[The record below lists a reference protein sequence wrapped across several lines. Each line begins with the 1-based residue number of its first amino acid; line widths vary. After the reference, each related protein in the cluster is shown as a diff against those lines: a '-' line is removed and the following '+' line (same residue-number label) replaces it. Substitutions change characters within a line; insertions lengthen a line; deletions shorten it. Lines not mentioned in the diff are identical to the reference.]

1 MAEWIDKRIESLANL
16 VQSAFLNEEEKE
28 RFREDLASF
37 HLLKL
42 SSLHLKQLIKLKD
55 DGAIGSDQ
63 FWSEWEKLAHPHKDR
78 LQSLLKKGRINFNEE
93 LKECAEI
100 GFVEEAYDE
109 DFYEFSNS
117 PNAELT
123 NVPIVDHE
131 KGIGSKDLDE
141 RGRWR
146 KWWLGH
152 FVVREGPAMGMLATQ
167 DLPQFI
173 NRIEIL
179 KNEAFLL
186 EKTSEGELARIL
198 GEEAVNL
205 AVNYLLGEPRLNPK
219 TGKEAHDELM
229 LGLGSWFVKD
239 SFSGKHLISNME
251 YTEYSDEG
259 WRISDAIEALK
270 EDILWLQAEFARER
284 SEDN

>member
-1 MAEWIDKRIESLANL
+1 MTEWMDKRIESLANL

-28 RFREDLASF
+28 RFREDLASL

-42 SSLHLKQLIKLKD
+42 NSLHLKQLIKLKD

-63 FWSEWEKLAHPHKDR
+63 FWSEWDKLAHPHKDR
-78 LQSLLKKGRINFNEE
+78 LQSLLKKGRININEE
-93 LKECAEI
+93 LEECKEI
-100 GFVEEAYDE
+100 GFVEMAYDE
-109 DFYEFSNS
+109 DLYELSNS
-117 PNAELT
+117 PNAELAD
-123 NVPIVDHE
+123 VPIVDHE

-141 RGRWR
+141 RDRWR

-152 FVVREGPAMGMLATQ
+152 FVVREGPAMGMLATH

-205 AVNYLLGEPRLNPK
+205 AVNYLLGEPRLDPK
-219 TGKEAHDELM
+219 TGKGAHDVMM
-229 LGLGSWFVKD
+229 LDLVPWFVKD
-239 SFSGKHLISNME
+239 SFSGKYLME
-251 YTEYSDEG
+251 YMEHAEYFDEG
-259 WRISDAIEALK
+259 WRIPDAIEALK

>member
-1 MAEWIDKRIESLANL
+1 MTEWMDKRIESLANL

-28 RFREDLASF
+28 RFREDLASL

-42 SSLHLKQLIKLKD
+42 NSLHLKQLIKLKD

-63 FWSEWEKLAHPHKDR
+63 FWSEWDKLAHPHKDR
-78 LQSLLKKGRINFNEE
+78 LESLLKKGRINFDEE
-93 LKECAEI
+93 LEECAEI
-100 GFVEEAYDE
+100 GFVEMAYDE
-109 DFYEFSNS
+109 DLYELSNS
-117 PNAELT
+117 PNAKLAD
-123 NVPIVDHE
+123 VPIVDHE

-141 RGRWR
+141 RDRWR

-167 DLPQFI
+167 DLPQFR

-198 GEEAVNL
+198 GEEAGNL
-205 AVNYLLGEPRLNPK
+205 AVNYLLGEPRLDPK
-219 TGKEAHDELM
+219 TGKEAHM
-229 LGLGSWFVKD
+229 LGFVQWFVKD
-239 SFSGKHLISNME
+239 SFSGKYLISNME
-251 YTEYSDEG
+251 YTEYSDKG
-259 WRISDAIEALK
+259 WPISDAIEALK

-284 SEDN
+284 SQDN

>member
-1 MAEWIDKRIESLANL
+1 MTEWMDKRIESLANL

-28 RFREDLASF
+28 RFREDLASL

-63 FWSEWEKLAHPHKDR
+63 FWSEWDKLAHPHKDR
-78 LQSLLKKGRINFNEE
+78 LESLLKKGRINFDEE
-93 LKECAEI
+93 LEECAEI
-100 GFVEEAYDE
+100 GFVEMAYDE
-109 DFYEFSNS
+109 DLYEFSNS
-117 PNAELT
+117 PNAELAD
-123 NVPIVDHE
+123 VPIVDHE

-141 RGRWR
+141 RDRWR

-152 FVVREGPAMGMLATQ
+152 FVVREGPAMGMLATH

-205 AVNYLLGEPRLNPK
+205 AVNYLLGGPRLNPK
-219 TGKEAHDELM
+219 TGKEAHM
-229 LGLGSWFVKD
+229 LDFVQSFVKD
-239 SFSGKHLISNME
+239 SFSGRYYISNME
-251 YTEYSDEG
+251 YTEYSDKG
-259 WRISDAIEALK
+259 CPISDAIEALK
-270 EDILWLQAEFARER
+270 EDILWLHSEFAKER

>member
-1 MAEWIDKRIESLANL
+1 MTEWMDKRIESLANL

-28 RFREDLASF
+28 RFREDLASL

-42 SSLHLKQLIKLKD
+42 NSLHLKQLIKLKD

-63 FWSEWEKLAHPHKDR
+63 FWSEWDKLAHPHKDR
-78 LQSLLKKGRINFNEE
+78 LESLLKKGRINFDEE
-93 LKECAEI
+93 LEECAEI
-100 GFVEEAYDE
+100 GFVEMAYDE
-109 DFYEFSNS
+109 DLYEFSNS
-117 PNAELT
+117 PNAELDAIWSP
-123 NVPIVDHE
+123 NVDHE

-141 RGRWR
+141 RDRWR

-219 TGKEAHDELM
+219 TGKEAHM
-229 LGLGSWFVKD
+229 LGFVEWFVKD
-239 SFSGKHLISNME
+239 SFSGKYLISNME
-251 YTEYSDEG
+251 YTEYSDKG

>member
-1 MAEWIDKRIESLANL
+1 MAEWMDKRIESLANL

-42 SSLHLKQLIKLKD
+42 NSLHLKQLIKLKD

-63 FWSEWEKLAHPHKDR
+63 FWSEWDKLAHPHKDR
-78 LQSLLKKGRINFNEE
+78 LESLLKKGRINFDEE
-93 LKECAEI
+93 LEECAEI
-100 GFVEEAYDE
+100 GFVEMAYDE
-109 DFYEFSNS
+109 DLYEFSNS
-117 PNAELT
+117 PNAELA

-141 RGRWR
+141 RDRWR

-167 DLPQFI
+167 DLPQFR

-205 AVNYLLGEPRLNPK
+205 AVNYLLGEPRLDPK
-219 TGKEAHDELM
+219 TGKEAHM
-229 LGLGSWFVKD
+229 LGFVQWFVKD
-239 SFSGKHLISNME
+239 SFSGKYLME
-251 YTEYSDEG
+251 YTEYSDKG
-259 WRISDAIEALK
+259 WPISDAIEALK

>member
-1 MAEWIDKRIESLANL
+1 MTEWMDKRIESLANL

-28 RFREDLASF
+28 RFREDLASL

-42 SSLHLKQLIKLKD
+42 NSLHLKQLIKLKD

-63 FWSEWEKLAHPHKDR
+63 FWSEWDKLAHPHKDR
-78 LQSLLKKGRINFNEE
+78 LESLLKKGRINFDEE
-93 LKECAEI
+93 LEECAEI
-100 GFVEEAYDE
+100 GFVEMAYDE
-109 DFYEFSNS
+109 DLYEFSNS
-117 PNAELT
+117 PNAELDAIWSP
-123 NVPIVDHE
+123 NVDHE

-141 RGRWR
+141 RDRWR

-219 TGKEAHDELM
+219 TGKEAHM
-229 LGLGSWFVKD
+229 LGFVEWFVKD
-239 SFSGKHLISNME
+239 SFSGKYLISNME
-251 YTEYSDEG
+251 YTEYSDKG

-270 EDILWLQAEFARER
+270 EDILWLHSEFAKER

>member
-1 MAEWIDKRIESLANL
+1 MDKRIESLANL

-109 DFYEFSNS
+109 DFYELSNS
-117 PNAELT
+117 PNAELA

-131 KGIGSKDLDE
+131 KGIGSKGLDE
-141 RGRWR
+141 RDRWR

-219 TGKEAHDELM
+219 TGKEAHM
-229 LGLGSWFVKD
+229 LGFVQWFVKD
-239 SFSGKHLISNME
+239 SFSGKYLISNME

-270 EDILWLQAEFARER
+270 EDILWLQTEFARER
-284 SEDN
+284 FEDN

>member
-1 MAEWIDKRIESLANL
+1 MTEWMDKRIESLANL

-28 RFREDLASF
+28 RFREDLASL

-42 SSLHLKQLIKLKD
+42 NSLHLKQLIKLKD

-63 FWSEWEKLAHPHKDR
+63 FWSEWDKLAHPHEDR
-78 LQSLLKKGRINFNEE
+78 LQSLLKKGRININEQLE
-93 LKECAEI
+93 ECAEI
-100 GFVEEAYDE
+100 GFVEMAYDE
-109 DFYEFSNS
+109 DLYEFSNS
-117 PNAELT
+117 PNAELDAIWSP
-123 NVPIVDHE
+123 NVDHE

-141 RGRWR
+141 RDRWR

-152 FVVREGPAMGMLATQ
+152 FVVREGPAMGMLATH

-205 AVNYLLGEPRLNPK
+205 AVNYLLGEPRLDPK
-219 TGKEAHDELM
+219 TGKEAHM
-229 LGLGSWFVKD
+229 LGFVQWFVKD
-239 SFSGKHLISNME
+239 SFSGKYLISNME
-251 YTEYSDEG
+251 YTEYSDKG
-259 WRISDAIEALK
+259 WPISDAIEALK

>member
-1 MAEWIDKRIESLANL
+1 MTEWMDKRIESLANL

-28 RFREDLASF
+28 RFREDLASL

-42 SSLHLKQLIKLKD
+42 NSLHLKQLIKLKD
-55 DGAIGSDQ
+55 DGAIGSYQ
-63 FWSEWEKLAHPHKDR
+63 FWSEWDKLAHPHKDR
-78 LQSLLKKGRINFNEE
+78 LQSLLKKGRININEE
-93 LKECAEI
+93 LEECKEI
-100 GFVEEAYDE
+100 GFVEMAYDE
-109 DFYEFSNS
+109 DLYELSNS
-117 PNAELT
+117 PNAELAD
-123 NVPIVDHE
+123 VPIVDHE
-131 KGIGSKDLDE
+131 KGIGSKDLDG
-141 RGRWR
+141 RDRWR

-152 FVVREGPAMGMLATQ
+152 FVVREGPAMGMLATH

-205 AVNYLLGEPRLNPK
+205 AVNYLLGEPRLDPK
-219 TGKEAHDELM
+219 TEKEAHDGVM
-229 LGLGSWFVKD
+229 LGLGSLFVNN
-239 SFSGKHLISNME
+239 SFSGKYLISNME
-251 YTEYSDEG
+251 YTEYSDKG
-259 WRISDAIEALK
+259 WPISDAIEALK